1 MYHVPIIIV
10 YELPIPVVQRFQG
23 FQIQIIVHYV
33 HIRLISDFLLFVWNF
48 SYIWDMTN
56 YQKLEPPPKHLKC
69 GDLAVIP
76 NTLIKEF
83 IVEITRSEESVI
95 IKLLNSDL
103 IRWEHSTQTYWISQA
118 TETKSSRIKTTIRR
132 EYPIENVWF
141 FTRMTKELERDIT
154 ISEILEHDSQKGI

>member
-1 MYHVPIIIV
+1 
-10 YELPIPVVQRFQG
+10 
-23 FQIQIIVHYV
+23 
-33 HIRLISDFLLFVWNF
+33 
-48 SYIWDMTN
+48 MTN
-56 YQKLEPPPKHLKC
+56 YQKPEPPPKHLKI
-69 GDLAVIP
+69 GDLVVIP

-103 IRWEHSTQTYWISQA
+103 IRWEHSTQTYWKSQA

-141 FTRMTKELERDIT
+141 FTRITKELERDIT
-154 ISEILEHDSQKGI
+154 INEILEHDR

>member
-1 MYHVPIIIV
+1 MK
-10 YELPIPVVQRFQG
+10 
-23 FQIQIIVHYV
+23 
-33 HIRLISDFLLFVWNF
+33 
-48 SYIWDMTN
+48 N
-56 YQKLEPPPKHLKC
+56 YQKLNPPPKHLKT

-103 IRWEHSTQTYWISQA
+103 IRWEHSTQTYWISKH
-118 TETKSSRIKTTIRR
+118 TITVGEMKSKGFKTAGIALGRGLKKD
-132 EYPIENVWF
+132 YPIENVWF

-154 ISEILEHDSQKGI
+154 INEILEHDSQKGI